1 MRRSVGRSLLRA
13 LDFEDDLVAVLPGAK
28 LGLPRLEVA
37 LERKRPL
44 RIAERV
50 KLGVDNGLMPAIQ
63 LAGEKLAEV
72 ANAVSKVK
80 ANFYGRG
87 PEGAKAYLNDNL
99 LVVVL
104 RGGFLDV
111 EETLIERGRSDKVRD
126 LRITWEEELE
136 AEMTQ
141 EVERVTG
148 LKVSDYHSQVLI
160 RARVIVELFLLA
172 NA

>member
-1 MRRSVGRSLLRA
+1 
-13 LDFEDDLVAVLPGAK
+13 
-28 LGLPRLEVA
+28 
-37 LERKRPL
+37 
-44 RIAERV
+44 
-50 KLGVDNGLMPAIQ
+50 MPAIQ

-126 LRITWEEELE
+126 LRITWEEELD

-148 LKVSDYHSQVLI
+148 LNVSDYHSQVLI